1 MSRFKGAE
9 VVAAFGVMAVVVMV
23 LVSPIWDILGVA
35 PDGSRVRLTF
45 GGPGLASGVSD
56 ADWNAALGYTPVI
69 FYVEDSLTLNA
80 VAISTTGATP
90 LVEGFVVP
98 RSLPHDYTVFVNDP
112 STTPFTLTLTAGQ
125 PAGPEVIDGLK
136 GGYYVVVGG
145 QDCQWQVSVQAGD

>member
-1 MSRFKGAE
+1 MSRFRGAE
-9 VVAAFGVMAVVVMV
+9 VVVAFGVLAVVVMV

-45 GGPGLASGVSD
+45 GGPGLASGASD
-56 ADWNAALGYTPVI
+56 ADWNAALRYTPVI

-80 VAISTTGATP
+80 TAMSTTGATP

-98 RSLPHDYTVFVNDP
+98 QSLPHDYTVLVNDP
-112 STTPFTLTLTAGQ
+112 STRPFTLTLTAGQ
-125 PAGPEVIDGLK
+125 PAVSEVIDGLK

-145 QDCQWQVSVQAGD
+145 QDCQWQVTVQAGD